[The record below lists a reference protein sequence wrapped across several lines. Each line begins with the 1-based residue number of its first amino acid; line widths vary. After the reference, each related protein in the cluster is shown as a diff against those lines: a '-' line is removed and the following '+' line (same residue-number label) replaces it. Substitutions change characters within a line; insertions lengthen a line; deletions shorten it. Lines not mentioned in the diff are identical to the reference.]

1 MIRSFFFLITLIYDG
16 ANLRVDADVRKPA
29 KLQIK
34 NVISNTNG
42 GTSENDVEFIIQV
55 CLR

>member
-1 MIRSFFFLITLIYDG
+1 MF
-16 ANLRVDADVRKPA
+16 ADVRKPP

-42 GTSENDVEFIIQV
+42 GASENDVEFIIQV
-55 CLR
+55 FLHYLTDSRMVRFLVL